1 MNCMEYRDL
10 FAAYLDGLLAERDA
24 FDLEVHVSAC
34 EECKKELLE
43 TRRLTSALST
53 RGRKVAQAAA
63 SLEERVM
70 ARVGQE
76 ESVAGPNGKHSSG
89 IDWRHIMKSNFA
101 RFAIAAVFMLGA
113 LTGVYYLVNGS
124 GRSGVAWAEVAQ
136 LVSGIEDFSFRMTMK
151 TNMNGMAANGE
162 MVSYQSKQY
171 GMRMDT
177 YMGGQIMM
185 TMYKPADSDE
195 MVTLIPQS
203 KQYMRMK
210 MTPQMAAAYDQK
222 NQDPRGMVKWFTSI
236 KHVSL
241 GRSVIDGVEVEGIAT
256 DGPEVGMGMFE
267 KAEGKLWVD
276 VKTEMPVRMDINGI
290 LPDNKGTLEMSMNG
304 FDWSNKLDPSLFT
317 VAIPDGYKQMGGTV
331 MMKMPSDEA
340 MLKGLKTY
348 AEMFDGAYPKALN
361 MATLTQ
367 DTAKHLGGTMKSSS
381 DIPDGMMQKMVDIQM
396 AAQSYSKLVTEGK
409 SPEYFGE
416 TVTAADADKV
426 LLRWKS
432 GEGKVKV
439 VYGDLRVEE
448 VADTNAPVEAP
459 AQQ

>member
-1 MNCMEYRDL
+1 MNCMEYREL

-24 FDLEVHVSAC
+24 FDLEVHISAC

-43 TRRLTSALST
+43 TRRLTSALSS

-76 ESVAGPNGKHSSG
+76 ESVADSNRKHSSG

-101 RFAIAAVFMLGA
+101 RFAIAAVFVLGT
-113 LTGVYYLVNGS
+113 LTGVYYLINGS

-151 TNMNGMAANGE
+151 GNMNGVATNGE
-162 MVSYQSKQY
+162 VLSYQSKQY

-177 YMGGQIMM
+177 YMGGKVMM
-185 TMYKPADSDE
+185 TMYKPAGSDE
-195 MVTLIPQS
+195 IVTLMPEA

-210 MTPQMAAAYDQK
+210 MTPQMAAAYEQK
-222 NQDPRGMVKWFTSI
+222 NADPRGFTKWFTSV
-236 KHVSL
+236 KSVSL
-241 GRSVIDGVEVEGIAT
+241 GRSVVDGVEVEGIST
-256 DGPEVGMGMFE
+256 DGAEVGMGMFE

-276 VKTEMPVRMDINGI
+276 VKTDLPVRMEISGT
-290 LPDNKGTLEMSMNG
+290 LPDGKGSMEMTMSG
-304 FDWSNKLDPSLFT
+304 FDWSNKLDPSLFAAT
-317 VAIPDGYKQMGGTV
+317 IPDGYKQMGGVVSVGT
-331 MMKMPSDEA
+331 PGDEA
-340 MLKGLKTY
+340 MLKGLRVY
-348 AEMFDGAYPKALN
+348 AEMFDGKYPKALN
-361 MATLTQ
+361 MMTLTQ
-367 DTAKHLGGTMKSSS
+367 DTAKAAATKMGATKSN
-381 DIPDGMMQKMVDIQM
+381 DMPDGMMQKMMDIQL

-416 TVTAADADKV
+416 TVTAADADHV

-432 GEGKVKV
+432 EAGKVKV

-448 VADTNAPVEAP
+448 IAETNAP
-459 AQQ
+459 AQGQ